1 MESRNAYAMTAPA
14 RASRRTVVV
23 AVRSRSVVVVCLVA
37 FTSATALPLFGQ
49 QPLTRTVFGLV
60 LDSLSGRPLDRAEVY
75 FATLVGRARTGV
87 DGRFRLE
94 DIAARDSILVV
105 RRIGYVAR
113 TVLVPPATTARMVD
127 VGPVYLRPVATWL
140 DAIAVEAEE
149 VRRYPVL
156 EGFYQRRRVLRGLG
170 HFFTREFIERTAA
183 LRTSDVLRRSHKVE
197 VECSRSSGGQC
208 AATSRRARETRFVLR
223 PRDSTG
229 AGAENDGIFF
239 QAGRCR
245 MEVWVDGVRSP
256 FDVDATPVDWIVGIE
271 IYAGPAATP
280 PIFGAGACGVI
291 AIWTVAVKR

>member
-1 MESRNAYAMTAPA
+1 
-14 RASRRTVVV
+14 V
-23 AVRSRSVVVVCLVA
+23 
-37 FTSATALPLFGQ
+37 FGQ
-49 QPLTRTVFGLV
+49 V

-75 FATLVGRARTGV
+75 FTTLVGRARTGP

-94 DIAARDSILVV
+94 DIAARDSVLVV
-105 RRIGYVAR
+105 RRIGYRAR
-113 TVLVPPATTARMVD
+113 TVVVSPAATAPAVD
-127 VGPVYLRPVATWL
+127 VGPVYLRPVATQL

-156 EGFYQRRRVLRGLG
+156 EGFYQRRRVLQGLG

-183 LRTSDVLRRSHKVE
+183 LKTSDVLRRSAKVE
-197 VECSRSSGGQC
+197 IECSKSSGGQC

-239 QAGRCR
+239 EAGRCR

-280 PIFGAGACGVI
+280 PIFGTGPCGVI